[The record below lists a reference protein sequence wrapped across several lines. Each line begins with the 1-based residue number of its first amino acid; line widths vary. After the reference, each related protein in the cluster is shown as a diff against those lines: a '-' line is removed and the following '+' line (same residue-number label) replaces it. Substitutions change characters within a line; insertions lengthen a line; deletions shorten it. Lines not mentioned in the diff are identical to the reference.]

1 MWAMAMKEFRQMRR
15 DRRTLAMMILLPVL
29 LLVVFGYAA
38 SFDVDQVK
46 TVVVGPRAEQVAAAL
61 PDRLEVVRV
70 APGEGRE
77 AAVEALRDA
86 DAAVAVVTSDAGQP
100 QVLVDGADLF
110 SARSVVT
117 ELRGRPGLPTPEVL
131 FNPGLE
137 TSAIMVPGLMGVV
150 LVFVGTIATAL
161 GVVRERQSGTLEQL
175 AVMPFRARDV
185 LAGKLLPYLGVAVV
199 DLAVIVAV
207 GVLLF
212 DVPFRGS
219 PLVFAL
225 GAIEFLFVT
234 VGIGVLISTVS
245 ETQGQ
250 AIQLAIMTM
259 LPQILLSGL
268 IFPLPGH
275 GPGGPLDRLPAAPH
289 LLRPGGQGGD
299 GQGRPV
305 RGPDP
310 PAGHAGRARHGR
322 VRPVDRPLPPRPGPG
337 RPGPRRGRRRRPGPG
352 GHGQGGRPMNRDR
365 TSWGC
370 RRLGVRYGATV
381 ALEEVTFE
389 VAAGTVAAVV
399 GGDGA
404 GKTSLLRALAGTVR
418 PAAGTVRRPAE
429 RRLGYVSAGP
439 GVWADLT
446 VDENLSFSGRAYGLS
461 AGELDRR
468 VGGLLERTGLAE
480 ARDRLAG
487 RLSGGMRQKLA
498 LAMAVAHEPDL
509 LILDEP
515 TTGVDPVSRAEL
527 WRLLA
532 ASAAGGAAVVV
543 ATTYLDEAERAATVL
558 VLDRGRS
565 LLAGTPDEVV
575 AATPGLVVDAAARPD
590 GIPSWR
596 RGSRWRAWSP
606 DGSTPP
612 GTGPAT
618 LDLED
623 AVIVAQLREDQRW
636 AA

>member
-61 PDRLEVVRV
+61 PERLDVVRV
-70 APGEGRE
+70 APGEGRQD
-77 AAVEALRDA
+77 AVEALRDA
-86 DAAVAVVTSDAGQP
+86 DAAVAVVTGDAGQP

-175 AVMPFRARDV
+175 AVMPFKARDV

-212 DVPFRGS
+212 NVPFRGS

-225 GAIEFLFVT
+225 GAVEFLFVT

-250 AIQLAIMTM
+250 AIQLAILTM

-268 IFPLPGH
+268 IFPLQAMAPGVRWI
-275 GPGGPLDRLPAAPH
+275 GYLLPAH

-305 RGPDP
+305 RGPAS
-310 PAGHAGRARHGR
+310 PARHAGRARRGR
-322 VRPVDRPLPPRPGPG
+322 VRPVDRPLPPRPGPC
-337 RPGPRRGRRRRPGPG
+337 RPRTTARTRPTWT
-352 GHGQGGRPMNRDR
+352 R
-365 TSWGC
+365 T
-370 RRLGVRYGATV
+370 
-381 ALEEVTFE
+381 E
-389 VAAGTVAAVV
+389 
-399 GGDGA
+399 
-404 GKTSLLRALAGTVR
+404 
-418 PAAGTVRRPAE
+418 
-429 RRLGYVSAGP
+429 
-439 GVWADLT
+439 
-446 VDENLSFSGRAYGLS
+446 
-461 AGELDRR
+461 
-468 VGGLLERTGLAE
+468 
-480 ARDRLAG
+480 
-487 RLSGGMRQKLA
+487 
-498 LAMAVAHEPDL
+498 
-509 LILDEP
+509 
-515 TTGVDPVSRAEL
+515 
-527 WRLLA
+527 A
-532 ASAAGGAAVVV
+532 ASARAG
-543 ATTYLDEAERAATVL
+543 
-558 VLDRGRS
+558 
-565 LLAGTPDEVV
+565 
-575 AATPGLVVDAAARPD
+575 AR
-590 GIPSWR
+590 
-596 RGSRWRAWSP
+596 
-606 DGSTPP
+606 
-612 GTGPAT
+612 
-618 LDLED
+618 
-623 AVIVAQLREDQRW
+623 
-636 AA
+636 